1 MKIKATDSFL
11 YRKIYITMNKRKEKI
26 SMEQIKLGNGNQ
38 YELAVNGIVETNNEE
53 IEIIVVPGSKTFSEI
68 ETDFE
73 NTVNTQR
80 MEILDSIGEIMD
92 AKKGYTYLK
101 SIKKQN
107 DYILGTNKN
116 EIGGETIYENI
127 TGTVYFLR
135 LAKPDLRKQVN
146 DIQDT
151 VDILV
156 LGELGV

>member
-1 MKIKATDSFL
+1 
-11 YRKIYITMNKRKEKI
+11 MNKRKEKI
-26 SMEQIKLGNGNQ
+26 SMEQIKLGNRNQ
-38 YELAVNGIVETNNEE
+38 YELAVNGIIETNDEE
-53 IEIIVVPGSKTFSEI
+53 IKIVIVPGSKTFSKI

-80 MEILDSIGEIMD
+80 MEILDGMGETMD
-92 AKKGYTYLK
+92 VKKGYTYLQ

-116 EIGGETIYENI
+116 EIEGETIYEDV

-135 LAKPDLRKQVN
+135 LSKPDLRKQVN
-146 DIQDT
+146 DIQET

-156 LGELGV
+156 LGELGA